1 MKDKQLIFQT
11 LENRELFETKNLIN
25 KTLSKKTY
33 QEVFSDK
40 ALLKILNNPSI
51 NESVD
56 AFLSGNLNL
65 TTASANSYVHRNTL
79 IYRIKKIYNSIGLDL
94 KNFDDCVIYKNARLV
109 YTTLF
114 EENWLKNTNFSLECL
129 KNFISFDK
137 VFFNC

>member
-114 EENWLKNTNFSLECL
+114 EEN
-129 KNFISFDK
+129 
-137 VFFNC
+137 